1 MEFNKVNFAVIK
13 ECFEGCDS
21 KEAIFSIFQAS
32 SCYVL
37 DAELKV
43 LKPDTLPPSLRS
55 LPQQL
60 SITNEKALVLILS
73 LHALLKEYV
82 AIGMTDENEL
92 AQKFPEDFPKKIKT
106 FLFKMMREVAEPT
119 RVYLQD
125 QFTSLPRMRDF
136 DWRMDVKIS
145 SKQEDRIKQPVLYV
159 QMDLQKD

>member
-32 SCYVL
+32 ACYVL

-43 LKPDTLPPSLRS
+43 LKPDTLPPSLRT
-55 LPQQL
+55 LPQTL
-60 SITNEKALVLILS
+60 EITNEKALVLILS
-73 LHALLKEYV
+73 LHALLKEYISV
-82 AIGMTDENEL
+82 GMQDENEL
-92 AQKFPEDFPKKIKT
+92 ASRFPESFPKKIKT

-119 RVYLQD
+119 KVYLQD
-125 QFTSLPRMRDF
+125 EFTSLPKMRDF

-145 SKQEDRIKQPVLYV
+145 SRQEDRIK
-159 QMDLQKD
+159 